1 MKKKILLFLI
11 LTVTLLSCNKKEEK
25 IFISK
30 LHASNKK
37 NGKIWIRRSQ
47 TVKLH
52 SAIKDKS
59 KRGNNHKVKIRNYLL
74 GSEK

>member
-1 MKKKILLFLI
+1 MKKKILFLI
-11 LTVTLLSCNKKEEK
+11 LTFTLLSCNKKEEK
-25 IFISK
+25 IFTSK

-52 SAIKDKS
+52 SAIKDKR
-59 KRGNNHKVKIRNYLL
+59 KRGNNHKVKIRKNLT
-74 GSEK
+74 GSER

>member
-1 MKKKILLFLI
+1 MKKKILFLI
-11 LTVTLLSCNKKEEK
+11 LTFTLFSCNKKEEK

-52 SAIKDKS
+52 SAIKDKR
-59 KRGNNHKVKIRNYLL
+59 KRGNNHKVKIRKNLT
-74 GSEK
+74 GSER

>member
-1 MKKKILLFLI
+1 MKKKILFLI
-11 LTVTLLSCNKKEEK
+11 LTFTLLSCNKKEEK

-30 LHASNKK
+30 LHVSNKK

-52 SAIKDKS
+52 SAIKDKR
-59 KRGNNHKVKIRNYLL
+59 KRGNNHKVKIRKNLT
-74 GSEK
+74 GSER

>member
-1 MKKKILLFLI
+1 MKKRIILLIFLS
-11 LTVTLLSCNKKEEK
+11 VFLSCNKKEGN

-37 NGKIWIRRSQ
+37 SGKIMIRSSQ
-47 TVKLH
+47 KVRLH
-52 SAIKDKS
+52 SAIKNK
-59 KRGNNHKVKIRNYLL
+59 KRKGNNYKVKIRKNLV

>member
-1 MKKKILLFLI
+1 MKKKMLFLI
-11 LTVTLLSCNKKEEK
+11 LIFTLLSCNKKEEK

-30 LHASNKK
+30 LHASDKK
-37 NGKIWIRRSQ
+37 NGKVWIKKSQ
-47 TVKLH
+47 TVSLH
-52 SAIKDKS
+52 SAIKDKR

>member
-1 MKKKILLFLI
+1 MKKKIMLLIFLS
-11 LTVTLLSCNKKEEK
+11 VLLSCNKKEEN

-37 NGKIWIRRSQ
+37 SGKIA
-47 TVKLH
+47 VKSLKKVSLH
-52 SAIKDKS
+52 SAIKDKRR
-59 KRGNNHKVKIRNYLL
+59 KRNAHKVKIRKNLV

>member
-1 MKKKILLFLI
+1 MKKKILFLI
-11 LTVTLLSCNKKEEK
+11 LTFTLLSCNKKEEK

-52 SAIKDKS
+52 SAIKDKR
-59 KRGNNHKVKIRNYLL
+59 KRGNNQKVKIKKNLT
-74 GSEK
+74 GSER

>member
-1 MKKKILLFLI
+1 MKKKIMLLIFLS
-11 LTVTLLSCNKKEEK
+11 VFLSCDKKDEN

-37 NGKIWIRRSQ
+37 NGKIAVRSSKK
-47 TVKLH
+47 VRLH
-52 SAIKDKS
+52 SAIKDKQR
-59 KRGNNHKVKIRNYLL
+59 KGNAHKVKIRKNLV

>member
-1 MKKKILLFLI
+1 MKKRIILLIFLS
-11 LTVTLLSCNKKEEK
+11 VFLSCNKKEES

-37 NGKIWIRRSQ
+37 SGKIMIRSSQ
-47 TVKLH
+47 KVRLH
-52 SAIKDKS
+52 SAIKNK
-59 KRGNNHKVKIRNYLL
+59 KRKGNNHKVKIRENLT

>member
-1 MKKKILLFLI
+1 MKKKILFLI
-11 LTVTLLSCNKKEEK
+11 LTFTLLSCNKKEEK

-52 SAIKDKS
+52 SAIKDKR
-59 KRGNNHKVKIRNYLL
+59 KRGNNHKVKIKKNLT
-74 GSEK
+74 GSER

>member
-1 MKKKILLFLI
+1 MKKKMLFLI
-11 LTVTLLSCNKKEEK
+11 LIFTLLSCNKKEEK

-30 LHASNKK
+30 LHASDKK
-37 NGKIWIRRSQ
+37 NGKIRIKKSQ

-52 SAIKDKS
+52 SAIKDKQR
-59 KRGNNHKVKIRNYLL
+59 KGNNYKVKIRKNLM

>member
-1 MKKKILLFLI
+1 MKKKILFLI
-11 LTVTLLSCNKKEEK
+11 LTFTLLSCNKKEEK

-52 SAIKDKS
+52 SAIKDKR
-59 KRGNNHKVKIRNYLL
+59 KIGNNHKVKIRKNLT
-74 GSEK
+74 GSER

>member
-1 MKKKILLFLI
+1 MKKKMLFLI
-11 LTVTLLSCNKKEEK
+11 LIVTLLSCNNKEEK

-30 LHASNKK
+30 LHTSNKK

-52 SAIKDKS
+52 SAIKDKR
-59 KRGNNHKVKIRNYLL
+59 KRGNNHKVKIRKNLT
-74 GSEK
+74 GSER

>member
-1 MKKKILLFLI
+1 MKKKILFLI
-11 LTVTLLSCNKKEEK
+11 LTFTLLSCNKKEEK

-52 SAIKDKS
+52 LAIKDKR
-59 KRGNNHKVKIRNYLL
+59 KRGNNHKVKIRKNLT
-74 GSEK
+74 GSER